1 MTKIIDKNKVS
12 SFKNKEINYQHYS
25 SFCMKTKPNN
35 RYFSSELKK
44 LTNEIIYGPIGQ
56 QMKEEDP
63 AKYYSLIN
71 RPLPKKY
78 QKPSYPIAPVNAYV
92 PEQSKLPPEEL
103 RRKLDEEMALRKQKE
118 AEEQKRK
125 ETIHK
130 EQERIKRN
138 QEAIARE
145 RRYIFWCNPHEP
157 INKNGLGSSRIIRNK
172 KNVFYYWQIK
182 MAMLLC

>member
-56 QMKEEDP
+56 QMKEQDP
-63 AKYYSLIN
+63 AKYYSLLN

-78 QKPSYPIAPVNAYV
+78 QKPNYPIAPVNAYV
-92 PEQSKLPPEEL
+92 PEQSKLSPEEL
-103 RRKLDEEMALRKQKE
+103 CRKLDEEMALRKQKE

-125 ETIHK
+125 EIIRK

-138 QEAIARE
+138 QEAKARE
-145 RRYIFWCNPHEP
+145 RRYIFWCNPNES
-157 INKNGLGSSRIIRNK
+157 INKNKLGSSRIIRNK
-172 KNVFYYWQIK
+172 KYDYYY
-182 MAMLLC
+182 

>member
-1 MTKIIDKNKVS
+1 MS
-12 SFKNKEINYQHYS
+12 SRINHNHYRKYGS
-25 SFCMKTKPNN
+25 NWRKSQLGKTKPNN
-35 RYFSSELKK
+35 RYLMSEIKK
-44 LTNEIIYGPIGQ
+44 THDDFVRRWGAFI
-56 QMKEEDP
+56 KERDP
-63 AKYYSLIN
+63 AHYYSLIN

-78 QKPSYPIAPVNAYV
+78 QKPNYPIAPVNAYV

-125 ETIHK
+125 ETIRK

-145 RRYIFWCNPHEP
+145 RRYIF
-157 INKNGLGSSRIIRNK
+157 
-172 KNVFYYWQIK
+172 
-182 MAMLLC
+182 

>member
-1 MTKIIDKNKVS
+1 MKKIIDKNKVS
-12 SFKNKEINYQHYS
+12 SFKNKGINYHHYS
-25 SFCMKTKPNN
+25 SFCMKTKPNK

-92 PEQSKLPPEEL
+92 PEQSKLSKEEL
-103 RRKLDEEMALRKQKE
+103 DLQVKQDLELKKEKEAKALAAKQKKEKEIALENYRQRLRKE
-118 AEEQKRK
+118 VS
-125 ETIHK
+125 
-130 EQERIKRN
+130 
-138 QEAIARE
+138 AIYVCRPQDNHRWVSVSSAVYQN
-145 RRYIFWCNPHEP
+145 RY
-157 INKNGLGSSRIIRNK
+157 K
-172 KNVFYYWQIK
+172 KKYEYY
-182 MAMLLC
+182 